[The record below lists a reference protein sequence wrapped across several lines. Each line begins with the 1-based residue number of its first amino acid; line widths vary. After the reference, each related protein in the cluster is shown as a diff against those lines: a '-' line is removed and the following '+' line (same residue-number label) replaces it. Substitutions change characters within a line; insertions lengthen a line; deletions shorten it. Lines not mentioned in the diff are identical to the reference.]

1 MESTRAEHVADA
13 ATLERAR
20 AGDSD
25 ALADLWTIYQP
36 RLLRMLRQRGR
47 SAAEDIASQVWID
60 VGRGIARFRG
70 DGDDFAGWI
79 FTIATRRAI
88 DESRRLVHRRDVASQ
103 VASLHPRRPL
113 DGMRDD
119 SLDGVL
125 ALLETLPSPSAE
137 IVMLRVVED
146 LPVAAVAQI
155 TGRSESHV
163 RVIGHRALQS
173 LRDTLNQA
181 AEPTAS
187 PDFALATG

>member
-1 MESTRAEHVADA
+1 MQTVRAGGVADA
-13 ATLERAR
+13 TTLERAR

-36 RLLRMLRQRGR
+36 QLLRMLRRRGR

-88 DESRRLVHRRDVASQ
+88 DESRRLVHRREVTTQ
-103 VASLHPRRPL
+103 VASLHRRQPL
-113 DGMRDD
+113 DSAHDD
-119 SLDGVL
+119 ALDSVL
-125 ALLETLPSPSAE
+125 ALLETLPKPSAE

-146 LPVAAVAQI
+146 LPVGEVAQI
-155 TGRSESHV
+155 TGHSESHV
-163 RVIGHRALQS
+163 RVIGHRALRS

-181 AEPTAS
+181 ADHTAS
-187 PDFALATG
+187 SALAAVAG